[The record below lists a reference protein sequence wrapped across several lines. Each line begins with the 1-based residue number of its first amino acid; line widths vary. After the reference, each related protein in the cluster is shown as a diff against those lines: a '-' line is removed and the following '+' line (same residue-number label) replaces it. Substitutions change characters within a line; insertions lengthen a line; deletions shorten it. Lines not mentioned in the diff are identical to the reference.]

1 MTTFPRAPLSP
12 REREAIAARLYEHGN
27 SLLKIGIHIELTWD
41 FGTLRNANRIAV
53 TKGGIPLMPLFDP
66 DRTEITARN
75 GFALI
80 GRLDGSPV
88 CTMAGILRD
97 VDVGLQDALEDLT
110 LLYDRAALDLAP
122 DAWCEVDADGLNEIR
137 GRILMLGALWRDPA
151 LRELENAT
159 AVGEHMFA
167 MAMLNGYRI
176 HKPNYFAGM
185 MAAADVEWLGYD
197 KERFRQFH
205 HGVRYVD
212 AAWPHTGPNFRCAM
226 VTMSRTRMK
235 TMFLGLPTI

>member
-1 MTTFPRAPLSP
+1 MSAFPRAPLSP
-12 REREAIAARLYEHGN
+12 REREAISSRLYDHGN
-27 SLLKIGIHIELTWD
+27 SLLKAGIHIELTWD
-41 FGTLRNANRIAV
+41 FNRLKGANRTAV
-53 TKGGIPLMPLFDP
+53 QNGGIPLMPLFDP
-66 DRTEITARN
+66 ERTELGPRN

-80 GRLDGSPV
+80 GRVDGAAV
-88 CTMAGILRD
+88 CTMAGVLRQ

-110 LLYDRAALDLAP
+110 LLYDRAALDLGP

-137 GRILMLGALWRDPA
+137 GRVLMLGALWRDPA
-151 LRELENAT
+151 LKTDAGAR
-159 AVGEHMFA
+159 AVGEHLFA
-167 MAMLNGYRI
+167 MAVLNGYRI

-185 MAAADVEWLGYD
+185 MAADDVEWLGYD

-212 AAWPHTGPNFRCAM
+212 AAWPHTDAATRSAM

-235 TMFLGLPTI
+235 TMFLGLSMV